1 MAVVERVGFFPPD
14 GYAVAHVDAFVPG
27 RRCRG
32 AHPRAADVPLRVRG
46 HSRSVGFLAL
56 LGVLWFF
63 RGAAQKIA
71 AGGGPHG
78 GEYHGEG
85 QAGRAAQADQQGS
98 HH

>member
-1 MAVVERVGFFPPD
+1 MVTGWVRVTGTLGPMSLCLSNLVVVAEEHTRELPMSP
-14 GYAVAHVDAFVPG
+14 YAFGAIAF
-27 RRCRG
+27 
-32 AHPRAADVPLRVRG
+32 L
-46 HSRSVGFLAL
+46 SFLAL

-63 RGAAQKIA
+63 RGAAQKLA

-85 QAGRAAQADQQGS
+85 QAGRAAQADHQGS